1 MTLWAV
7 LLCVSVQFIVSRGW
21 QSQVD
26 IVLQQQ
32 FLQYQFV
39 SFVLPNSFVFVPESS
54 VCICLCMF
62 IVIVNFHFKTD
73 MHAFE

>member
-1 MTLWAV
+1 M
-7 LLCVSVQFIVSRGW
+7 CVSVQFIVCRGW

-26 IVLQQQ
+26 IVFQEQ

-39 SFVLPNSFVFVPESS
+39 SFVLLNSFVFVPESS
-54 VCICLCMF
+54 VCVCLYMF
-62 IVIVNFHFKTD
+62 MVIVNFHFKID